1 MHLRLR
7 DSLNN
12 AEYRNRMAKL
22 EILYETEKKE
32 RENKLLRLENEAR
45 ERTIRQQKAVIIFVS
60 VLSILLLVLLVIVY
74 KSFKARQKYTKALE
88 EQNRI
93 LTTSENKLREMNAAK
108 DKLFSIISHD
118 LRSPFATM
126 ALIIDNLRFGLT
138 TGRTE
143 KVYDTISS
151 LEGTIKHTQTLI
163 DNLLEWSRAE
173 AGRIEFKPRNLDM
186 ANLVTNTL
194 PLLESVAVTKNIK
207 IQQFLDKGAMVNV
220 DEDMLKT
227 VLRNLI
233 SNAIKFTP
241 RGGQITVVVRCI
253 DSIVETSVI
262 DTGVGIPPDKIDNIF
277 NDEATIK
284 TKGTENESGTGLGLI
299 LCKEFIAKHNGKI
312 YVSSELDKGSKFTFT
327 LPRISFD
334 KNE

>member
-1 MHLRLR
+1 MKRLY
-7 DSLNN
+7 L
-12 AEYRNRMAKL
+12 
-22 EILYETEKKE
+22 I
-32 RENKLLRLENEAR
+32 
-45 ERTIRQQKAVIIFVS
+45 V
-60 VLSILLLVLLVIVY
+60 VLSALGLVFTGLLVYKDSAPLRGRSEPIPVWHPPFASFVAGTGIVEAASTNISVGSPVSGIVEKLYVKPGSLVRRGEPL
-74 KSFKARQKYTKALE
+74 FKLDDR
-88 EQNRI
+88 
-93 LTTSENKLREMNAAK
+93 KLRA
-108 DKLFSIISHD
+108 
-118 LRSPFATM
+118 R
-126 ALIIDNLRFGLT
+126 
-138 TGRTE
+138 
-143 KVYDTISS
+143 
-151 LEGTIKHTQTLI
+151 
-163 DNLLEWSRAE
+163 
-173 AGRIEFKPRNLDM
+173 
-186 ANLVTNTL
+186 L

-299 LCKEFIAKHNGKI
+299 LCKEFIAKHPLLMLVRLE
-312 YVSSELDKGSKFTFT
+312 YQLDLHLHG
-327 LPRISFD
+327 
-334 KNE
+334 